1 MNDANLVMLLVIIVL
16 LFALIFLA
24 IAEMGLSKM
33 TKPRAAAI
41 TEDKPRIEPS
51 LTALVDNPE
60 GWINPL
66 LLMVNVCQTVQATLT
81 GIVAGNLFG
90 GVGVAVGVTLN
101 VIVFFVLAEAV
112 PKTYAVLNPDRAAMI
127 AARPVRAL
135 TAFPPLR
142 MISAGLIGLTNVLVK
157 GRGLESGPFVSE
169 QEFLGIVE
177 AAAQDEV
184 IEHEERELIES
195 IIEFGDTVAREV
207 MVPRPDMVMV
217 ANTATITD
225 ALNLGIAH
233 GFSRLPVSGS
243 DEDDI
248 VGLAFTKDLM
258 RAEREGRGDLPV
270 LDLARDVTFIP
281 ENKPVARLM
290 REMQDSKFHIA
301 IVADEYGDIAGL
313 VTLEDCL
320 EELVGEIVDEYDA
333 AIRRGDRYIGIVV
346 EELRRRGLLDRTVIV
361 FTSDHGEEFLEHGRC
376 FHLTTLYREVLH
388 VPLIISG
395 PGLTRGRE
403 GRLVPA
409 SVSIAPT
416 LLAVAGVEDHRLP
429 GQSLLANDVRP
440 AAFVV
445 SETERRARNGRGQGH
460 LRSLTT
466 DSEKLLH
473 RVTDGNYERFDLTTD
488 PAELEPVTAGGRLE
502 ILITRLERWL
512 SQHPSRVRRD
522 RSTDTDDPRNSEL
535 DRQLRRLG
543 YRD

>member
-1 MNDANLVMLLVIIVL
+1 MNGANLVMLLVIIVL

-333 AIRRGDRYIGIVV
+333 
-346 EELRRRGLLDRTVIV
+346 EEHDIERFDDG
-361 FTSDHGEEFLEHGRC
+361 
-376 FHLTTLYREVLH
+376 
-388 VPLIISG
+388 
-395 PGLTRGRE
+395 
-403 GRLVPA
+403 
-409 SVSIAPT
+409 T
-416 LLAVAGVEDHRLP
+416 LLVDGGLNIGDVADELGIDIPNENFDSVGGFVFSALERVPEP
-429 GQSLLANDVRP
+429 GDAIDFEGF
-440 AAFVV
+440 AFVV
-445 SETERRARNGRGQGH
+445 ESVEGR
-460 LRSLTT
+460 
-466 DSEKLLH
+466 
-473 RVTDGNYERFDLTTD
+473 
-488 PAELEPVTAGGRLE
+488 
-502 ILITRLERWL
+502 
-512 SQHPSRVRRD
+512 RVRRVRITPAPQD
-522 RSTDTDDPRNSEL
+522 GDDDSAAEASS
-535 DRQLRRLG
+535 D
-543 YRD
+543 

>member
-1 MNDANLVMLLVIIVL
+1 MNGANLVMLLVIIVL

-41 TEDKPRIEPS
+41 TENKPRIEPS

-281 ENKPVARLM
+281 ENKPIARLM

-333 AIRRGDRYIGIVV
+333 
-346 EELRRRGLLDRTVIV
+346 EEHDIERFDDG
-361 FTSDHGEEFLEHGRC
+361 
-376 FHLTTLYREVLH
+376 
-388 VPLIISG
+388 
-395 PGLTRGRE
+395 
-403 GRLVPA
+403 
-409 SVSIAPT
+409 T
-416 LLAVAGVEDHRLP
+416 LLVDGGLNIGDVADELGIDIPNEDFDSVGGFVFSALERVPEP
-429 GQSLLANDVRP
+429 GDAIDFEGF
-440 AAFVV
+440 AFVV
-445 SETERRARNGRGQGH
+445 ESVEGR
-460 LRSLTT
+460 
-466 DSEKLLH
+466 
-473 RVTDGNYERFDLTTD
+473 
-488 PAELEPVTAGGRLE
+488 
-502 ILITRLERWL
+502 
-512 SQHPSRVRRD
+512 RVRRVRIAPAPQD
-522 RSTDTDDPRNSEL
+522 GGDDSAAEAPS
-535 DRQLRRLG
+535 D
-543 YRD
+543 

>member
-1 MNDANLVMLLVIIVL
+1 MTGANLVMLVVILLLLVV
-16 LFALIFLA
+16 LIFLA

-41 TEDKPRIEPS
+41 TESKPRLGQS
-51 LTALVDNPE
+51 LAAIVENPE

-66 LLMVNVCQTVQATLT
+66 LLMVNICQTVQATLT

-101 VIVFFVLAEAV
+101 VVVFFVLAEAV
-112 PKTYAVLNPDRAAMI
+112 PKTYAVLNPDRAALL
-127 AARPVRAL
+127 AARPIRAL

-142 MISAGLIGLTNVLVK
+142 LISAALIGLTNVIVK

-177 AAAQDEV
+177 AAAEDEV

-207 MVPRPDMVMV
+207 MVPRPDMVIV

-270 LDLARDVTFIP
+270 LDLARDATFIP

-290 REMQDSKFHIA
+290 REMQESKFHIA
-301 IVADEYGDIAGL
+301 IVADEYGDVAGL
-313 VTLEDCL
+313 ITLEDCL

-333 AIRRGDRYIGIVV
+333 EESELERFEDGSLLVEGGLNIGDLSDELGIDIPHEDFDSV
-346 EELRRRGLLDRTVIV
+346 GGFV
-361 FTSDHGEEFLEHGRC
+361 FSSLER
-376 FHLTTLYREVLH
+376 
-388 VPLIISG
+388 VPE
-395 PGLTRGRE
+395 PGDAVDFEGFTFIAESVE
-403 GRLVPA
+403 GR
-409 SVSIAPT
+409 
-416 LLAVAGVEDHRLP
+416 
-429 GQSLLANDVRP
+429 
-440 AAFVV
+440 
-445 SETERRARNGRGQGH
+445 
-460 LRSLTT
+460 
-466 DSEKLLH
+466 
-473 RVTDGNYERFDLTTD
+473 
-488 PAELEPVTAGGRLE
+488 
-502 ILITRLERWL
+502 
-512 SQHPSRVRRD
+512 RVRRVRIIPHSID
-522 RSTDTDDPRNSEL
+522 HLHQEVTDHGASD
-535 DRQLRRLG
+535 
-543 YRD
+543 